1 MNRLLLSSAPVV
13 AAPAGPLVLAPA
25 LPLGQRVVLAFQ
37 QLHHS
42 SPALA
47 WAGWLHVGLAL
58 LAAALLCF
66 DPRLLTGAPV
76 WAKPLKFAV
85 ADGIFIWSLGWLL
98 LGLPAAAR
106 PAVAAIGW
114 GVAVSMTVETVIIFI
129 QAGRGQLSHY
139 NVSSGLN
146 AALFATMGI
155 FIVVNTTLS
164 AWAAYLVWRHPLA
177 GPAAYAWGVRLGL
190 PLSILGAL
198 VGGYMIRQLGHTVGA
213 PDGGP
218 GLPGLGWSTR
228 AGDVRAAHFLGL
240 HALQVLPVLG
250 WALARWAPG
259 RAVPLVWLGAAL
271 YAAAGAAL
279 FWQAL
284 AGQPLWRGR

>member
-1 MNRLLLSSAPVV
+1 MKLLLLSPAPAL
-13 AAPAGPLVLAPA
+13 AAPAAPLALAST
-25 LPLGQRVVLAFQ
+25 LSLGQRAGRLLQ
-37 QLHHS
+37 QLHQG

-58 LAAALLCF
+58 LAAALLFF

-76 WAKPLKFAV
+76 WAKPLKFAL
-85 ADGIFIWSLGWLL
+85 ADGLFCWTMAVLL

-114 GVAVSMTVETVIIFI
+114 GVALSMMVETVIIFV
-129 QAGRGQLSHY
+129 QAGRGQPSHY
-139 NVSSGLN
+139 NVSSALN

-155 FIVVNTTLS
+155 FILVNTLCS
-164 AWAAYLVWRHPLA
+164 LWAVYVVWRYPLP
-177 GPAAYAWGVRLGL
+177 GPAAYGWGVRLGL
-190 PLSILGAL
+190 PLSVLGAL
-198 VGGYMIRQLGHTVGA
+198 VGGLMIRQLAHTVGA

-240 HALQVLPVLG
+240 HAVQALPLLG
-250 WALARWAPG
+250 WALG
-259 RAVPLVWLGAAL
+259 RGVPASATVLTWLGAGL
-271 YAAAGAAL
+271 YLAAAAAL
-279 FWQAL
+279 LAQAL